1 MIEKNDFQEPKKKIK
16 TEGEKEE
23 LRKIEKIEV
32 QELNERIKE
41 RDI

>member
-1 MIEKNDFQEPKKKIK
+1 MIFRNQKKKIK

-23 LRKIEKIEV
+23 LRQIEKIEV